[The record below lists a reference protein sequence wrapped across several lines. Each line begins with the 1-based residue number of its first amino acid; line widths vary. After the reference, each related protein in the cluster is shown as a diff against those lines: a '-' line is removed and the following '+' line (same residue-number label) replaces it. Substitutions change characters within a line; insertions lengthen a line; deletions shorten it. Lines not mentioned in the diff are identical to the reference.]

1 MPALAAQLRAFS
13 SLLSLPSQA
22 QSVIKALRRQGIGS
36 ADLFNTA
43 HFLLSRLESLSASPT
58 SLSFLRFRSKSSK
71 SSEGGQGE
79 TVSSTSF
86 QPQTRLTL
94 ASALW
99 PQWFLVDVCARAG
112 KTLISRSN
120 LSASGSC
127 RALRACPLWYL
138 WPVFASAHADAKT
151 AVKPHRLERTDG
163 RFRIGA
169 VVTVVPRPTAVHHG
183 YIYIESVRRYSCY
196 FTALLP
202 MCIRLT

>member
-1 MPALAAQLRAFS
+1 MSLILPAFS
-13 SLLSLPSQA
+13 SPEL
-22 QSVIKALRRQGIGS
+22 KAFPLC
-36 ADLFNTA
+36 
-43 HFLLSRLESLSASPT
+43 
-58 SLSFLRFRSKSSK
+58 SKSSK

-127 RALRACPLWYL
+127 RALRACPLWHL
-138 WPVFASAHADAKT
+138 WPISASAHADAKT
-151 AVKPHRLERTDG
+151 VPKHHRPEMNLPLRGVCFRTVFS
-163 RFRIGA
+163 RLR
-169 VVTVVPRPTAVHHG
+169 VVPGV
-183 YIYIESVRRYSCY
+183 I
-196 FTALLP
+196 
-202 MCIRLT
+202 